1 MAPSAS
7 RPLLSVVIP
16 CFNEAA
22 TILDLIERVRQA
34 PVASKQ
40 IIVVDD
46 GSSDGTRELLRDLQ
60 ASDLTVLLHERN
72 QGKGAA
78 LATGFRAARGEI
90 CIVQDADLEYDPA
103 EYPLVIGPIV
113 QGKADVV
120 FGSRFQGAA
129 PHRVVYFWH
138 RVGNGFLTLLSNMFT
153 DLNLT
158 DMETC
163 YKAFRTEIIQT
174 IPIREKRF
182 GFEPEIT
189 AKLARRRC
197 RIYEVGIS
205 YYGRT
210 YDEGKKIGWK
220 DGVRAVWCIL
230 KYNLWAR

>member
-46 GSSDGTRELLRDLQ
+46 GSSDGTRELLQGLQ

-163 YKAFRTEIIQT
+163 YKAFRTEIIQA

-197 RIYEVGIS
+197 RIFEVGIS